1 MQDLK
6 VIANHY
12 TKALKNHTK
21 GDLALLEEI
30 VVGLKNATEAIKL
43 HKLNQVLAHVSL
55 KVKKE
60 IMFEILEKIASV
72 KACSVL
78 KPVMEVVLKNN
89 RLDVLEL
96 ITEELSFDSNS
107 KKTLEATL
115 LVPEKLENNELE
127 SVQQKLQ
134 ARFNAPVE
142 IAQDTWSKKGVSLSV
157 SSLDLEIGFSK
168 EDILKKI
175 EKQVIQS
182 I

>member
-6 VIANHY
+6 VISKHY
-12 TKALKNHTK
+12 AKALKNHTK

-30 VVGLKNATEAIKL
+30 VVGLKNLAEAIKL

-60 IMFEILEKIASV
+60 IVLEVLEKITFT

-78 KPVMEVVLKNN
+78 KPVMEIVLKNN
-89 RLDVLEL
+89 RLDMLEL
-96 ITEELSFDSNS
+96 VAGELSFDS

-127 SVQQKLQ
+127 AVQQKLQ
-134 ARFNAPVE
+134 ACFNAPVE

>member
-6 VIANHY
+6 VISKHY
-12 TKALKNHTK
+12 AKALKNHTK

-30 VVGLKNATEAIKL
+30 VVGLKNLAEAIKL

-60 IMFEILEKIASV
+60 VVLEVLEKITPT
-72 KACSVL
+72 KACSIL

-89 RLDVLEL
+89 RLDMLEL
-96 ITEELSFDSNS
+96 ITEELSFDS
-107 KKTLEATL
+107 KRTLEATL
-115 LVPEKLENNELE
+115 LVPEKLENSELE
-127 SVQQKLQ
+127 AVQQKLQ

>member
-6 VIANHY
+6 VISKHY
-12 TKALKNHTK
+12 AKALKNHTK

-30 VVGLKNATEAIKL
+30 IMGLKNAAEAIKL
-43 HKLNQVLAHVSL
+43 HKLNRVLAHVSL

-60 IMFEILEKIASV
+60 VVFEILEKITST

-89 RLDVLEL
+89 RLEMLEL
-96 ITEELSFDSNS
+96 IIQELSFDS

-115 LVPEKLENNELE
+115 LIPQKLENNELE
-127 SVQQKLQ
+127 AVQQKLQ

>member
-6 VIANHY
+6 VISKHY
-12 TKALKNHTK
+12 AKALKNHTK
-21 GDLALLEEI
+21 DNLALLEEI
-30 VVGLKNATEAIKL
+30 VVGLKNLAEAIKL

-60 IMFEILEKIASV
+60 VVLEVLEKITPT
-72 KACSVL
+72 KACSIL
-78 KPVMEVVLKNN
+78 KPVMEVALKNN
-89 RLDVLEL
+89 RLDMLEL
-96 ITEELSFDSNS
+96 VAEELSFDS
-107 KKTLEATL
+107 KRTLEATL
-115 LVPEKLENNELE
+115 LVPEKLENKELE
-127 SVQQKLQ
+127 AVRQKLQ

-142 IAQDTWSKKGVSLSV
+142 ITQDTWSKKGVSLSV

>member
-6 VIANHY
+6 VISKHY
-12 TKALKNHTK
+12 AKALKNHTK

-30 VVGLKNATEAIKL
+30 VVGLKNAAESIKL
-43 HKLNQVLAHVSL
+43 HKLNRVLAHVSL

-60 IMFEILEKIASV
+60 VVFEILEKITST

-89 RLDVLEL
+89 RLEMLEL
-96 ITEELSFDSNS
+96 IIQELSFDF

-115 LVPEKLENNELE
+115 LVPQKLENNELE
-127 SVQQKLQ
+127 AVQQKLQ

>member
-6 VIANHY
+6 VIAKHY

-30 VVGLKNATEAIKL
+30 VVGLKNAAEAIKL
-43 HKLNQVLAHVSL
+43 HKLNRVLAHVSL

-60 IMFEILEKIASV
+60 VVFEILEKITST

-89 RLDVLEL
+89 RLEMLEL
-96 ITEELSFDSNS
+96 IIQELSFDS

-115 LVPEKLENNELE
+115 LVPQKLENNELE
-127 SVQQKLQ
+127 AVQQKLQ
-134 ARFNAPVE
+134 VRFNAPVE

>member
-6 VIANHY
+6 VIAKHY

-30 VVGLKNATEAIKL
+30 IMGLKNVAEAIKL
-43 HKLNQVLAHVSL
+43 HKLNRVLAHVSL

-60 IMFEILEKIASV
+60 IVFEILEKITST

-89 RLDVLEL
+89 RLEMLEL
-96 ITEELSFDSNS
+96 IIQELSFDS

-115 LVPEKLENNELE
+115 LVPQKLENNELE
-127 SVQQKLQ
+127 AVQQKLQ

-175 EKQVIQS
+175 EKQIIQS

>member
-6 VIANHY
+6 VIAKHY

-30 VVGLKNATEAIKL
+30 VVGLKNVAEAIKL
-43 HKLNQVLAHVSL
+43 HKLNRVLAHVSL

-60 IMFEILEKIASV
+60 VVFEILEKITST

-89 RLDVLEL
+89 RLEMLEL
-96 ITEELSFDSNS
+96 ITQDLSFDS

-115 LVPEKLENNELE
+115 LVPQKLENNELE
-127 SVQQKLQ
+127 AVQQKLQ
-134 ARFNAPVE
+134 ACFNAPVE

>member
-6 VIANHY
+6 VIAKHY
-12 TKALKNHTK
+12 AKALKNHTK

-30 VVGLKNATEAIKL
+30 IMGLKNAAEAIKL
-43 HKLNQVLAHVSL
+43 HKLNRVLAHVSL

-60 IMFEILEKIASV
+60 VVFEILEKITST

-89 RLDVLEL
+89 RLEMLEL
-96 ITEELSFDSNS
+96 IIQELSFDS

-115 LVPEKLENNELE
+115 LVPQKLENNELE
-127 SVQQKLQ
+127 AVQQKLQ

>member
-6 VIANHY
+6 VISKHY

-30 VVGLKNATEAIKL
+30 VVGLKNVAEAIKL

-60 IMFEILEKIASV
+60 VVLEILEKITPT
-72 KACSVL
+72 KACSIL

-89 RLDVLEL
+89 RLDMLEL
-96 ITEELSFDSNS
+96 VAEELSFDS
-107 KKTLEATL
+107 KRTLEATL
-115 LVPEKLENNELE
+115 LVPQKLENKELE
-127 SVQQKLQ
+127 AVQQKLQ

>member
-1 MQDLK
+1 
-6 VIANHY
+6 
-12 TKALKNHTK
+12 
-21 GDLALLEEI
+21 
-30 VVGLKNATEAIKL
+30 
-43 HKLNQVLAHVSL
+43 AHVSL

-60 IMFEILEKIASV
+60 VVFEILEKITST

-96 ITEELSFDSNS
+96 ITEELSFDS

-115 LVPEKLENNELE
+115 LVPEKLENDELE
-127 SVQQKLQ
+127 AVQQKLQ

>member
-6 VIANHY
+6 VISKHY
-12 TKALKNHTK
+12 AKALKNHTK

-30 VVGLKNATEAIKL
+30 IMGLKNAAEAIKL
-43 HKLNQVLAHVSL
+43 HKLNRVLAHVSL

-60 IMFEILEKIASV
+60 VVFEILEKITST

-89 RLDVLEL
+89 RLDMLEL
-96 ITEELSFDSNS
+96 IIQELSFDS

-127 SVQQKLQ
+127 AVQQKLQ

>member
-6 VIANHY
+6 VIAKHY

-30 VVGLKNATEAIKL
+30 VVGLKNAAEAIKL
-43 HKLNQVLAHVSL
+43 HKLNRVLAHVSL

-60 IMFEILEKIASV
+60 VVFEILEKITST

-78 KPVMEVVLKNN
+78 KPVMGVVLKNN
-89 RLDVLEL
+89 RLEMLEL
-96 ITEELSFDSNS
+96 IIQELSFDS

-115 LVPEKLENNELE
+115 LVPQKLENNELE
-127 SVQQKLQ
+127 AVQQKLQ

>member
-6 VIANHY
+6 VISKHY
-12 TKALKNHTK
+12 AKALKNHTK

-30 VVGLKNATEAIKL
+30 VVGLKNLAEAIKL

-60 IMFEILEKIASV
+60 VVLEILEKITPT
-72 KACSVL
+72 KACSIL

-89 RLDVLEL
+89 RLDMLEL
-96 ITEELSFDSNS
+96 VAEELSFDS

-115 LVPEKLENNELE
+115 LVPQKLENNELE
-127 SVQQKLQ
+127 EVRQKLQ

>member
-6 VIANHY
+6 VISKHY
-12 TKALKNHTK
+12 AKALKNHTK

-30 VVGLKNATEAIKL
+30 VVGLKNVAEAIKL

-60 IMFEILEKIASV
+60 VVLEILEKITPT
-72 KACSVL
+72 KACSIL

-89 RLDVLEL
+89 RLDMLEL
-96 ITEELSFDSNS
+96 VAEELSFDS
-107 KKTLEATL
+107 KRTLEATL
-115 LVPEKLENNELE
+115 LVPQKLENKELE
-127 SVQQKLQ
+127 EVRQKLQ
-134 ARFNAPVE
+134 ARFNTPVE

>member
-6 VIANHY
+6 VISKHY
-12 TKALKNHTK
+12 AKALKNHTK

-30 VVGLKNATEAIKL
+30 VVGLKNVAEAIKL

-60 IMFEILEKIASV
+60 VVLEILEKITPT
-72 KACSVL
+72 KACSIL
-78 KPVMEVVLKNN
+78 KPVMEVALKNN
-89 RLDVLEL
+89 RLDMLEL
-96 ITEELSFDSNS
+96 VAEELSFDS
-107 KKTLEATL
+107 KRTLEATL
-115 LVPEKLENNELE
+115 LVPQKLENKELE
-127 SVQQKLQ
+127 EVRQKLQ

-168 EDILKKI
+168 ENILKKI

>member
-12 TKALKNHTK
+12 TKALKNYTK

-30 VVGLKNATEAIKL
+30 IMGLKNVAEAIKL
-43 HKLNQVLAHVSL
+43 HKLNRVLAHVSL

-60 IMFEILEKIASV
+60 VVFEILEKITST
-72 KACSVL
+72 KACPVL

-89 RLDVLEL
+89 RLDMLEL
-96 ITEELSFDSNS
+96 IIQELSFDS

-115 LVPEKLENNELE
+115 LVPQKLENNELE
-127 SVQQKLQ
+127 AVQQKLQ

>member
-6 VIANHY
+6 VISKHY
-12 TKALKNHTK
+12 AKALKNHTK

-30 VVGLKNATEAIKL
+30 IVGLKNAAEAIKL
-43 HKLNQVLAHVSL
+43 HKLNRVLAHVSL

-60 IMFEILEKIASV
+60 VVFEILEKITST

-96 ITEELSFDSNS
+96 ITEELSFDS
-107 KKTLEATL
+107 KRTLEATL

-127 SVQQKLQ
+127 AVQQKLQ

>member
-6 VIANHY
+6 VISKHY
-12 TKALKNHTK
+12 AKALKNHTK

-30 VVGLKNATEAIKL
+30 VVGLKNAAEAIKL

-60 IMFEILEKIASV
+60 VVLEILEKITPT
-72 KACSVL
+72 KACSIL
-78 KPVMEVVLKNN
+78 KPVMEVALKNN
-89 RLDVLEL
+89 RLDMLEL
-96 ITEELSFDSNS
+96 VAEELSFDS
-107 KKTLEATL
+107 KRTLEATL
-115 LVPEKLENNELE
+115 LVPQKLENSELE
-127 SVQQKLQ
+127 AVRQKLQ

>member
-6 VIANHY
+6 VIAKHY

-30 VVGLKNATEAIKL
+30 IMGLKNVAEAIKL
-43 HKLNQVLAHVSL
+43 HKLNRVLAHVSL

-60 IMFEILEKIASV
+60 VVFEILEKITST

-89 RLDVLEL
+89 RLDMLEL
-96 ITEELSFDSNS
+96 IIQELSFDS

-115 LVPEKLENNELE
+115 LVPQKLENNELE
-127 SVQQKLQ
+127 AVRQKLQ

>member
-6 VIANHY
+6 VIAKHY

-30 VVGLKNATEAIKL
+30 IMGLKNAAEAIKL
-43 HKLNQVLAHVSL
+43 HKLNRVLAHVSL

-60 IMFEILEKIASV
+60 VVFEILEKITST

-89 RLDVLEL
+89 RLEMLEL
-96 ITEELSFDSNS
+96 IIQELSFDS

-115 LVPEKLENNELE
+115 LIPQKLENNELE
-127 SVQQKLQ
+127 AVQQKLQ

>member
-6 VIANHY
+6 VISKHY
-12 TKALKNHTK
+12 AKALKNHTK

-30 VVGLKNATEAIKL
+30 IVGLKNAAEAIKL
-43 HKLNQVLAHVSL
+43 HKLNRVLAHVSL

-60 IMFEILEKIASV
+60 VVFEILEKITST

-89 RLDVLEL
+89 RLEMLEL
-96 ITEELSFDSNS
+96 IIQELSFDS

-115 LVPEKLENNELE
+115 LVPQKLENNELE
-127 SVQQKLQ
+127 AVQQKLQ

>member
-6 VIANHY
+6 VISKHY
-12 TKALKNHTK
+12 AKALKNHTK

-30 VVGLKNATEAIKL
+30 IMGLKNAAEAIKL
-43 HKLNQVLAHVSL
+43 HKLNRVLAHVSL

-60 IMFEILEKIASV
+60 VVFEILEKITST

-89 RLDVLEL
+89 RLEMLEL
-96 ITEELSFDSNS
+96 IIQELSSDS

-115 LVPEKLENNELE
+115 LVPQKLENNELE
-127 SVQQKLQ
+127 AVQQKLQ

-142 IAQDTWSKKGVSLSV
+142 IAQDTWSKKGVSLNV

>member
-6 VIANHY
+6 VISKHY
-12 TKALKNHTK
+12 AKALKNHTK

-30 VVGLKNATEAIKL
+30 VVGLKNLAEAIKL

-60 IMFEILEKIASV
+60 IVLEILEKITPT
-72 KACSVL
+72 KACSIL
-78 KPVMEVVLKNN
+78 KPVMEVALKNN
-89 RLDVLEL
+89 RLDMLEL
-96 ITEELSFDSNS
+96 VAEELSFDS
-107 KKTLEATL
+107 KRTLEATL
-115 LVPEKLENNELE
+115 LVPQKLENNELE
-127 SVQQKLQ
+127 AVQQKLQ

>member
-6 VIANHY
+6 VISKHY
-12 TKALKNHTK
+12 AKALKNHTK

-30 VVGLKNATEAIKL
+30 VVGLKNLAEAIKL
-43 HKLNQVLAHVSL
+43 HKLNQVLAHISL

-60 IMFEILEKIASV
+60 VVLEILEKITPT
-72 KACSVL
+72 KACSIL

-89 RLDVLEL
+89 RLDMLEL
-96 ITEELSFDSNS
+96 VAEELSFDS
-107 KKTLEATL
+107 KRTLEATL
-115 LVPEKLENNELE
+115 LVPQKLENKELE
-127 SVQQKLQ
+127 AVRQKLQ

-157 SSLDLEIGFSK
+157 SNLDLEIGFSK

>member
-6 VIANHY
+6 VIANYY

-30 VVGLKNATEAIKL
+30 IMGLKNAVEAIKL
-43 HKLNQVLAHVSL
+43 HKLNRVLAHVSL

-60 IMFEILEKIASV
+60 VVFEILEKITST

-89 RLDVLEL
+89 RLEMLEL
-96 ITEELSFDSNS
+96 IIQELSFDS

-115 LVPEKLENNELE
+115 LVPQKLENNELE
-127 SVQQKLQ
+127 AVQQKLQ

-142 IAQDTWSKKGVSLSV
+142 ITQDTWSKKGVSLSV

>member
-6 VIANHY
+6 VISKHY
-12 TKALKNHTK
+12 AKALKNHTK

-30 VVGLKNATEAIKL
+30 IMGLKNVAEAIKL
-43 HKLNQVLAHVSL
+43 HKLNRVLAHVSL

-60 IMFEILEKIASV
+60 VVFEILEKITST
-72 KACSVL
+72 KACLVL

-89 RLDVLEL
+89 RLDMLEL
-96 ITEELSFDSNS
+96 IIQELSFDS

-115 LVPEKLENNELE
+115 LVPQKLENNELE
-127 SVQQKLQ
+127 AVQQKLQ

>member
-6 VIANHY
+6 VISKHY
-12 TKALKNHTK
+12 AKALKNHTK

-30 VVGLKNATEAIKL
+30 VVGLKNVAEAIKL

-60 IMFEILEKIASV
+60 VVLEILEKITPT
-72 KACSVL
+72 KACPVL
-78 KPVMEVVLKNN
+78 KPVMEVALKNN
-89 RLDVLEL
+89 RLDMLEL
-96 ITEELSFDSNS
+96 VAEELSFDS
-107 KKTLEATL
+107 KRTLEATL
-115 LVPEKLENNELE
+115 LVPQKLENNELE
-127 SVQQKLQ
+127 AVRQKLQ

-142 IAQDTWSKKGVSLSV
+142 IAQDTWSKKGVSLSI

>member
-6 VIANHY
+6 VISKHY
-12 TKALKNHTK
+12 AKALKNHTK

-30 VVGLKNATEAIKL
+30 VVGLKNVAEAIKL
-43 HKLNQVLAHVSL
+43 YKLNQVLAHVSL

-60 IMFEILEKIASV
+60 VVLEILEKITPT
-72 KACSVL
+72 KACSIL
-78 KPVMEVVLKNN
+78 KPVMEVALKNN
-89 RLDVLEL
+89 RLDMLEL
-96 ITEELSFDSNS
+96 VAEELSFDS
-107 KKTLEATL
+107 KRTLEATL
-115 LVPEKLENNELE
+115 LVPQKLENKELE
-127 SVQQKLQ
+127 EVRQKLQ

>member
-6 VIANHY
+6 VISKHY
-12 TKALKNHTK
+12 AKALKNHTK

-30 VVGLKNATEAIKL
+30 VVGLKNLAEAIKL

-60 IMFEILEKIASV
+60 VVLEIVEKITPT
-72 KACSVL
+72 KACSIL
-78 KPVMEVVLKNN
+78 KPVMEVALKNN
-89 RLDVLEL
+89 RLDMLEL
-96 ITEELSFDSNS
+96 VAEELSFDS
-107 KKTLEATL
+107 KRTLEATL
-115 LVPEKLENNELE
+115 LVPQKLENKELE
-127 SVQQKLQ
+127 EVQQKLQ

>member
-6 VIANHY
+6 VISKHY
-12 TKALKNHTK
+12 AKALKNHTK

-30 VVGLKNATEAIKL
+30 VVGLKNVAEAIKL

-60 IMFEILEKIASV
+60 VVLEILEKITPT
-72 KACSVL
+72 KACSIL
-78 KPVMEVVLKNN
+78 KPVMEVALKNN
-89 RLDVLEL
+89 RLDMLEL
-96 ITEELSFDSNS
+96 VAEELSFDS
-107 KKTLEATL
+107 KRTLEATL
-115 LVPEKLENNELE
+115 LVPQKLENKELE
-127 SVQQKLQ
+127 AVRQKLQ
-134 ARFNAPVE
+134 VRFNAPVE
-142 IAQDTWSKKGVSLSV
+142 IAQDTWSKKGISLSV

>member
-6 VIANHY
+6 VIAKHY
-12 TKALKNHTK
+12 AKALKNHTK

-30 VVGLKNATEAIKL
+30 IMGLKNAAEAIKL
-43 HKLNQVLAHVSL
+43 HKLNRVLAHVSL

-60 IMFEILEKIASV
+60 VVFEILEKITST

-78 KPVMEVVLKNN
+78 KSVMEVALKNN
-89 RLDVLEL
+89 RLEMLEL
-96 ITEELSFDSNS
+96 IIQELSFDS

-127 SVQQKLQ
+127 AVQQKLQ

>member
-6 VIANHY
+6 VIAKHY
-12 TKALKNHTK
+12 AKALKNHTK

-30 VVGLKNATEAIKL
+30 VVGLKNVAEAIKL
-43 HKLNQVLAHVSL
+43 HKLNRVLAHISL

-60 IMFEILEKIASV
+60 VVFEILEKITST

-78 KPVMEVVLKNN
+78 KPVMEVALKNN
-89 RLDVLEL
+89 RLEMLEL
-96 ITEELSFDSNS
+96 ITQELSFDS

-115 LVPEKLENNELE
+115 LVPQKLENNELE
-127 SVQQKLQ
+127 AVQQKLQ
-134 ARFNAPVE
+134 VRFNAPVE

>member
-6 VIANHY
+6 VIAKHY
-12 TKALKNHTK
+12 AKALKNHTK

-30 VVGLKNATEAIKL
+30 VVGLKNAAEAIKL
-43 HKLNQVLAHVSL
+43 HKLNRVLAHVSL

-60 IMFEILEKIASV
+60 VVFEILEKITST

-78 KPVMEVVLKNN
+78 KPVMEVALKNN
-89 RLDVLEL
+89 RLEMLEL
-96 ITEELSFDSNS
+96 ITQELSFDS

-127 SVQQKLQ
+127 AVQQKLQ

>member
-6 VIANHY
+6 VIAKHY
-12 TKALKNHTK
+12 AKALKNHTK

-30 VVGLKNATEAIKL
+30 IMGLKNVAEAIKL
-43 HKLNQVLAHVSL
+43 HKLNRVLAHVSL

-60 IMFEILEKIASV
+60 VVFEILEKITST

-89 RLDVLEL
+89 RLEMLEL
-96 ITEELSFDSNS
+96 IIQELSFDS

-127 SVQQKLQ
+127 AVQQKLQ

-175 EKQVIQS
+175 EKQVVQS

>member
-6 VIANHY
+6 VIAKHY
-12 TKALKNHTK
+12 AKALKNHTK

-30 VVGLKNATEAIKL
+30 IMGLKNAAEAIRL
-43 HKLNQVLAHVSL
+43 HKLNRVLAHVSL

-60 IMFEILEKIASV
+60 IVFEILEKITST

-78 KPVMEVVLKNN
+78 KSVMEVALKNN
-89 RLDVLEL
+89 RLEMLEL
-96 ITEELSFDSNS
+96 IIQELSFDS

-115 LVPEKLENNELE
+115 LVPQKLENNELE
-127 SVQQKLQ
+127 AVQQKLQ

>member
-6 VIANHY
+6 VISKHY
-12 TKALKNHTK
+12 AKALKNHTK
-21 GDLALLEEI
+21 DNLALLEEI
-30 VVGLKNATEAIKL
+30 VVGLKNLAEAIKL
-43 HKLNQVLAHVSL
+43 HKLHQVLAHVSL

-60 IMFEILEKIASV
+60 VVLEVLEKITPT
-72 KACSVL
+72 KACSIL

-89 RLDVLEL
+89 RLDMLEL
-96 ITEELSFDSNS
+96 VAEELSFDS
-107 KKTLEATL
+107 KRTLEATL
-115 LVPEKLENNELE
+115 LVPEKLENSELE
-127 SVQQKLQ
+127 AVQQKLQ
-134 ARFNAPVE
+134 VRFNAPVE

>member
-6 VIANHY
+6 VISKHY
-12 TKALKNHTK
+12 AKALKNHTK

-30 VVGLKNATEAIKL
+30 VVGLKNIAEAIKL

-60 IMFEILEKIASV
+60 VVLEIVEKITPT

-96 ITEELSFDSNS
+96 ITEELSFDS

-115 LVPEKLENNELE
+115 LVPQKLENDELE
-127 SVQQKLQ
+127 AVQQKLQ

-142 IAQDTWSKKGVSLSV
+142 ITQDTWSKKGVSLSV